1 VTVPEEPL
9 RPADADG
16 MAARIAAVASAADRQ
31 AFAELFRYYAPRVKA
46 YLMKQGSDGARAEEL
61 MQEVMVTVWRK
72 AGQFD
77 PARASASTW
86 IFAIARNLRI
96 DVFRREKRPEFD
108 PDDPALIPEAEA
120 PPDTAMLNDE
130 AARRLRE
137 ALTALPEAEQG
148 VLRMAYFEDKSQARI
163 SAELKIPLGTVK
175 SRVRLAFARLR
186 AALGDES
193 EGTR

>member
-1 VTVPEEPL
+1 MPGEAARAP
-9 RPADADG
+9 DADR
-16 MAARIAAVASAADRQ
+16 MSERIAAVAATADRE
-31 AFAELFRYYAPRVKA
+31 AFAEIFRYYAPRVKA
-46 YLMKQGSDGARAEEL
+46 YLMRQGSDGARAEEL
-61 MQEVMVTVWRK
+61 MQDVMATVWRK

-77 PARASASTW
+77 PSRASASAW

-96 DVFRREKRPEFD
+96 DVFRREKHPELD
-108 PDDPALIPEAEA
+108 PDDPALVPEAESL
-120 PPDTAMLNDE
+120 PDAAIMNE
-130 AARRLRE
+130 QAARRLRE
-137 ALTALPEAEQG
+137 ALSALPEAEQG
-148 VLRMAYFEDKSQARI
+148 VLRMAYFEDKSHARI